1 MSGLRDVTALERPDG
16 TLLPTTGDRVTV
28 PAEAGVYFLRRQ
40 AARIGAL
47 VVNAEPMESDLR
59 GVGGPESESGS
70 LATLVQGTDVAVAA
84 TPSAWRQA
92 VFSRAAGQ
100 ALLLPL
106 VALALAA
113 LLAEAWISGR

>member
-1 MSGLRDVTALERPDG
+1 
-16 TLLPTTGDRVTV
+16 
-28 PAEAGVYFLRRQ
+28 VYFLRRQ
-40 AARIGAL
+40 AARVGAL
-47 VVNAEPMESDLR
+47 VVNAEPAESDLR
-59 GVGGPESESGS
+59 GVGGAPEAAAG
-70 LATLVQGTDVAVAA
+70 LAALVQGKDVTVAA